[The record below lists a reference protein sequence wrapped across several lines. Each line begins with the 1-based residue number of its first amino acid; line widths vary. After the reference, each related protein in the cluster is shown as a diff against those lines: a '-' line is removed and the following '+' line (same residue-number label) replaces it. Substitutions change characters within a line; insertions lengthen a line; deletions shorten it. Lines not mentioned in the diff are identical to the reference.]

1 MKTIAILQLVAALIL
16 LGEVQARLFS
26 ANKPRELYYKLT
38 HPFIFLELPMSLA
51 TFFTFMETVIGM
63 ILAYNGFLILKGI
76 V

>member
-16 LGEVQARLFS
+16 LCEVQARLFS
-26 ANKPRELYYKLT
+26 ANKPRELYYNLT
-38 HPFIFLELPMSLA
+38 HPFIFVELPMSLA

-63 ILAYNGFLILKGI
+63 LLAFNGYLMLKGS

>member
-16 LGEVQARLFS
+16 LCEVQARLFS
-26 ANKPRELYYKLT
+26 ANKPRELYYNLT

-63 ILAYNGFLILKGI
+63 LLAFNGYLMLKGS